1 VIDPDELT
9 ACTGCGAVTT
19 VYAAGTHRA
28 WHELNGHRFNSA
40 PAPGDDAPTTRLPP
54 IGETVRRRPPVPPAV
69 RELKGPELLRAL
81 ADELDRDGLS
91 IADLA
96 GGFEARDAGD
106 YNGCPGPLH
115 GGAGRDRPADAA
127 AVRRPARRRGSRGP
141 LPARPVV
148 DARHRARNCRPH
160 PSGRRP
166 VTALAIVA
174 AVAAGLAIVLAV
186 WGSLTDS
193 GALFALFGLALGVA
207 VTAGLL
213 WIML

>member
-91 IADLA
+91 IADL
-96 GGFEARDAGD
+96 DD
-106 YNGCPGPLH
+106 
-115 GGAGRDRPADAA
+115 
-127 AVRRPARRRGSRGP
+127 P
-141 LPARPVV
+141 LPCGATQTRGDGVEWV
-148 DARHRARNCRPH
+148 CGRETGHEGPH
-160 PSGRRP
+160 EVHGRR
-166 VTALAIVA
+166 
-174 AVAAGLAIVLAV
+174 
-186 WGSLTDS
+186 W
-193 GALFALFGLALGVA
+193 
-207 VTAGLL
+207 
-213 WIML
+213 

>member
-106 YNGCPGPLH
+106 YTGCPVDLRCAPGYCAAY
-115 GGAGRDRPADAA
+115 GAEGCRMKADE
-127 AVRRPARRRGSRGP
+127 R
-141 LPARPVV
+141 
-148 DARHRARNCRPH
+148 
-160 PSGRRP
+160 
-166 VTALAIVA
+166 
-174 AVAAGLAIVLAV
+174 
-186 WGSLTDS
+186 
-193 GALFALFGLALGVA
+193 
-207 VTAGLL
+207 
-213 WIML
+213 